1 MFDSI
6 YKDLKYK
13 IRTGGFWMRCILLNV
28 SIFVLI
34 NILKAWFTF
43 QNGTSPGIEYYDII
57 HSVSLSSEWL
67 YNFTH
72 FWVWIT
78 HFFVHEGFFHLLW
91 NMLWLYWLAN
101 IVDDLI
107 GKNHSKYIYVEG
119 AIAGGLF
126 FMLSCAIL
134 PWYQNLEIHA
144 YGASA
149 AVMALMFAAA
159 TISPT
164 YTIRLILIGPVQ
176 LKYLAM
182 VLLVLDLLFAGQ
194 NSNSGGHFAHIGGAF
209 WGWLYIVLLR
219 FGLRMNFLEADVKP
233 SRQNRRKEI
242 PKLPEAKPKDDQLN
256 QILEKIKI
264 KGIHSLSK
272 EEKEFLDKISKE

>member
-107 GKNHSKYIYVEG
+107 GKIIRNT
-119 AIAGGLF
+119 
-126 FMLSCAIL
+126 FMWKVPLQVVYFLCYPVLSYPGTKIWKFM
-134 PWYQNLEIHA
+134 P
-144 YGASA
+144 
-149 AVMALMFAAA
+149 
-159 TISPT
+159 
-164 YTIRLILIGPVQ
+164 
-176 LKYLAM
+176 M
-182 VLLVLDLLFAGQ
+182 VLQ
-194 NSNSGGHFAHIGGAF
+194 QQS
-209 WGWLYIVLLR
+209 W
-219 FGLRMNFLEADVKP
+219 P
-233 SRQNRRKEI
+233 
-242 PKLPEAKPKDDQLN
+242 
-256 QILEKIKI
+256 
-264 KGIHSLSK
+264 
-272 EEKEFLDKISKE
+272 